1 MRRQLI
7 LRCGLPRSEAR
18 TLSFD
23 LSGKLNGATGPI
35 EMDLRGELGAG
46 QLVVLSGE
54 SGSGKTTL
62 LRALAG
68 LPCRLSGSVSWG
80 QEVWKS
86 ARQAVVP
93 VRERRLGVM
102 FQSYALFPHM
112 TVRRQLEFAAPAS
125 PLIDAFLERAGLIG
139 LSEVC
144 PERLSGGQQQ
154 RLALAR
160 ALIRRPRLLLLD
172 EPVSALDWLRR
183 ADMIDWIGDLQ
194 DEWGFSALVVSHDP
208 RDWEAYADRHWAIEQ
223 GRLLVGSALGKPRQ
237 AWHVECGAVPMISAQ
252 SEAVL

>member
-1 MRRQLI
+1 MS
-7 LRCGLPRSEAR
+7 RSEAR

-23 LSGKLNGATGPI
+23 LSGKLNGASGLI
-35 EMDLRGELGAG
+35 ELDLRGELGAG
-46 QLVVLSGE
+46 RLVVLSGE

-208 RDWEAYADRHWAIEQ
+208 RDWAAYAHAHWEVEQ

-237 AWHVECGAVPMISAQ
+237 AWHVACGAVPMISAQ
-252 SEAVL
+252 SEVVL

>member
-1 MRRQLI
+1 MS
-7 LRCGLPRSEAR
+7 RSEAR

-208 RDWEAYADRHWAIEQ
+208 RDWAAYAHAHWEVEQ

-237 AWHVECGAVPMISAQ
+237 AWHVACGAVPMISAQ
-252 SEAVL
+252 SEVVL